1 MTGFYMKCNTGLKG
15 VKNFF
20 SKCIQIRRKLWI
32 FSHSL
37 KKSIF
42 KNKNDKTR
50 YSSCCLLV
58 ISTII
63 GLAIF
68 ASEYDN
74 EYFAL
79 KWSYAFGWGG
89 ALCMFAALVFNIIGA
104 SREKRDR
111 VSY

>member
-1 MTGFYMKCNTGLKG
+1 MLYN
-15 VKNFF
+15 
-20 SKCIQIRRKLWI
+20 
-32 FSHSL
+32 
-37 KKSIF
+37 
-42 KNKNDKTR
+42 NDKTR
-50 YSSCCLLV
+50 YSSSCFLV

-111 VSY
+111 VSYWDILLVNLVIIHLVRKQNFPEN